1 LSLGW
6 RAAAAVAAVLL
17 AGAGACAADG
27 EQTAPSTT
35 TTTSSSTSTT
45 TTTATST
52 TVATTSTTLRA
63 DRLDWDGVRFDYG
76 ILDRIDRTEDGRTI
90 VVFDRGQ
97 LPGGTENTEAA
108 DLTEEPVVV
117 GNTDLGMVNDSTRL
131 RRYVAARDV
140 EVLRIANLRRTCAD
154 LEDAEEPRW
163 ERITVDDVI
172 ENDLAAELQQVSLT
186 FDGDGLVRRIRL
198 SSSC

>member
-6 RAAAAVAAVLL
+6 RAAAVAAALL
-17 AGAGACAADG
+17 AGACADQD
-27 EQTAPSTT
+27 EQTAPGTS
-35 TTTSSSTSTT
+35 TSSSTSTT
-45 TTTATST
+45 STTATST
-52 TVATTSTTLRA
+52 SVATTSTALRA

-97 LPGGTENTEAA
+97 LPGGTDNTEAA

-131 RRYVAARDV
+131 RSYVAARDV

-172 ENDLAAELQQVSLT
+172 EDDLAAELQQVSLT

-198 SSSC
+198 SSGC